1 MYSKEPSKEQAL
13 LTSTPYHYIGRDGA
27 WREESE
33 EVLSE
38 HHMEIRINGQTAT
51 KQICLHKFLTELA
64 LGYLRTEGYI
74 QSESDVDQIS
84 ICEQGA
90 KAEIVLKKRPEATRK
105 ISPVTPIPWNADHI
119 FSLADRFA
127 AGMPLHQKTFATHSC
142 FLARGAEL
150 LFACEDIGRHNAL
163 DKAVGHAL
171 RCGIDLRQCAIY
183 SSGRIPTDMA
193 MKAIRSGV
201 PILASKAAPSREA
214 VTLAKKYNLTLIC
227 AARRDRMKLFTGIF
241 PSDKGENNG

>member
-1 MYSKEPSKEQAL
+1 MYSKEPSKEQTL
-13 LTSTPYHYIGRDGA
+13 LTSTPYQYIGRDGA
-27 WREESE
+27 RREESE

-38 HHMEIRINGQTAT
+38 HCMEICINGQTAT
-51 KQICLHKFLTELA
+51 KQVCIHKFLTELA
-64 LGYLRTEGYI
+64 LGYLLTEGFI
-74 QSESDVDQIS
+74 HSESDVAQIA

-90 KAEIVLKKRPEATRK
+90 KAEILLKEKPAETRK
-105 ISPVTPIPWNADHI
+105 ISPVIPIPWETEHI

-142 FLARGAEL
+142 FLARGSEL

-171 RCGIDLRQCAIY
+171 RRGIDLRQCAIY

-201 PILASKAAPSREA
+201 PILASKASPSQEA
-214 VTLAKKYNLTLIC
+214 VALAQKYNLTLIC
-227 AARRDRMKLFTGIF
+227 AARRDRMKLFAGAPPLT
-241 PSDKGENNG
+241 KGENNG